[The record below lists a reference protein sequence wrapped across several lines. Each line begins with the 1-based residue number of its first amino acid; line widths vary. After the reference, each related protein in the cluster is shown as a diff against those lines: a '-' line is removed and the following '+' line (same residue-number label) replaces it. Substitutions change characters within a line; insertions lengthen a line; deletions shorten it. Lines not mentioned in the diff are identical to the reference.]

1 MNRVELIGRLTN
13 DPDIRTTQ
21 SGSSIAKFTLAVRS
35 DYKDNAGNYQ
45 TDFIPCVA
53 FRGAENIQKYLKK
66 GYKCAVAGRIKT
78 GSYTNDS
85 GQKVYTTD
93 VIADTVEFLESRQS
107 QQQNQQ
113 PAQYQQPQQYGYG
126 APEPSQMGLNDM
138 PDWNDY
144 NPWEGV

>member
-21 SGSSIAKFTLAVRS
+21 SGSNIAKFTLAVRS

-93 VIADTVEFLESRQS
+93 VIADSVEFLGCSRAS
-107 QQQNQQ
+107 GGDPICTDAVCNFVMLF
-113 PAQYQQPQQYGYG
+113 PRKRG
-126 APEPSQMGLNDM
+126 
-138 PDWNDY
+138 
-144 NPWEGV
+144 

>member
-13 DPDIRTTQ
+13 DPDIRTMQ

-93 VIADTVEFLESRQS
+93 VIADTVEFLESRQN

-113 PAQYQQPQQYGYG
+113 PAQNQQQQYGYG
-126 APEPSQMGLNDM
+126 APEPSQMDLNDM